1 MKFAE
6 KIKCVPAR
14 CRKFF
19 TPDLEIKEVLSDKKK
34 PVDSKIRKPILGKI
48 DFYIIKKFLGTY
60 FFSIA
65 LIMAIATIFDF
76 NERIDKF
83 TSSHATW
90 HEIIFDYYLNFIPYL
105 ANLFSALFV
114 FISVIFFTTKLADN
128 SEIIAMRSTGMGFNR
143 LLRPYMVSAGVI
155 ALLSFVLGAF
165 VIPHGN
171 VERLNFDQQYIHK
184 KKVTTAEK
192 VQLQVDTGVVA
203 YIQHFDN
210 DTKTGFNFSLDKF
223 SDKKLVSHLTASSIQ
238 YDTLAQKRYK
248 WKIRDYEVRELHGLR
263 EKIYKGAETDSIIMM
278 EPSDFMYSRNQQE
291 TLTSPELYEF
301 IEKQKMRGAANLSM
315 FEVEFY
321 KRFASPFAA
330 FILTVIGVSLS
341 CQKRKG
347 GMGLSLGIG
356 LALSFSYIMFETV
369 SSTFAVKAYMPPLVA
384 AWIPNILFS
393 IIAFI
398 LYRRA
403 PK

>member
-1 MKFAE
+1 MPKEPYKKSLKDAE
-6 KIKCVPAR
+6 KEIENSKKSIEALDDVLNKFGVTLDDISTKFKVVNQTINVNKKGISSVSQTLQYYNEELATTLKLKGKINKEGEFVP
-14 CRKFF
+14 KTLTE
-19 TPDLEIKEVLSDKKK
+19 TPDKPQPIKPEISSLADYSRIKETAQLVS
-34 PVDSKIRKPILGKI
+34 
-48 DFYIIKKFLGTY
+48 
-60 FFSIA
+60 
-65 LIMAIATIFDF
+65 
-76 NERIDKF
+76 EQ
-83 TSSHATW
+83 
-90 HEIIFDYYLNFIPYL
+90 
-105 ANLFSALFV
+105 
-114 FISVIFFTTKLADN
+114 TTKLADN

-184 KKVTTAEK
+184 KKVTTAEN

-356 LALSFSYIMFETV
+356 F
-369 SSTFAVKAYMPPLVA
+369 
-384 AWIPNILFS
+384 IPQI
-393 IIAFI
+393 
-398 LYRRA
+398 RE
-403 PK
+403 

>member
-1 MKFAE
+1 MKIFNRMKA
-6 KIKCVPAR
+6 PAR
-14 CRKFF
+14 LRRFF
-19 TPDLEIKEVLSDKKK
+19 RPDRQSAKVLGGRRHREEKGYR
-34 PVDSKIRKPILGKI
+34 PWIGKI
-48 DFYIIKKFLGTY
+48 DWYIIKKFLGTY

-114 FISVIFFTTKLADN
+114 FISVIFFTTKMADN
-128 SEIIAMRSTGMGFNR
+128 SEIIAMRSTGMGFRR
-143 LLRPYMVSAGVI
+143 LLRPYMVSAAVI
-155 ALLSFVLGAF
+155 AALTFVLGAF

-184 KKVTTAEK
+184 KKVTTAEN

-210 DTKTGFNFSLDKF
+210 ETKTGYNFSLDKF
-223 SDKKLVSHLTASSIQ
+223 SDKKMVSHLTASSVQ
-238 YDTLAQKRYK
+238 YDTLAQRRYK
-248 WKIRDYEVRELHGLR
+248 WKIRNYEIRELHGMR
-263 EKIYKGAETDSIIMM
+263 EKITNGAEVDSIIMM

-301 IEKQKMRGAANLSM
+301 IKKQRMRGAANLSM
-315 FEVEFY
+315 FEVEFH
-321 KRFASPFAA
+321 KRFAAPFAA

-356 LALSFSYIMFETV
+356 MALSFSYILFETV
-369 SSTFAVKAYMPPLVA
+369 SSTFAVNGGWPPLLS
-384 AWIPNILFS
+384 AWLPNIIFS
-393 IIAFI
+393 IIAFV
-398 LYRRA
+398 LYKRA

>member
-1 MKFAE
+1 M
-6 KIKCVPAR
+6 
-14 CRKFF
+14 
-19 TPDLEIKEVLSDKKK
+19 
-34 PVDSKIRKPILGKI
+34 
-48 DFYIIKKFLGTY
+48 
-60 FFSIA
+60 
-65 LIMAIATIFDF
+65 
-76 NERIDKF
+76 
-83 TSSHATW
+83 
-90 HEIIFDYYLNFIPYL
+90 
-105 ANLFSALFV
+105 
-114 FISVIFFTTKLADN
+114 
-128 SEIIAMRSTGMGFNR
+128 
-143 LLRPYMVSAGVI
+143 
-155 ALLSFVLGAF
+155 
-165 VIPHGN
+165 
-171 VERLNFDQQYIHK
+171 
-184 KKVTTAEK
+184 
-192 VQLQVDTGVVA
+192 
-203 YIQHFDN
+203 
-210 DTKTGFNFSLDKF
+210 
-223 SDKKLVSHLTASSIQ
+223 SHLTASSIQ

>member
-1 MKFAE
+1 MKIFKGMKAGARLRRFFCPDRLSAKALGGRHREE
-6 KIKCVPAR
+6 KGYRPWI
-14 CRKFF
+14 
-19 TPDLEIKEVLSDKKK
+19 
-34 PVDSKIRKPILGKI
+34 GKI
-48 DFYIIKKFLGTY
+48 DWYIIKKFLGTY

-114 FISVIFFTTKLADN
+114 FISVIFFTTKMADN
-128 SEIIAMRSTGMGFNR
+128 SEIIAMRSTGMGFRR
-143 LLRPYMVSAGVI
+143 LLRPYMISATVI
-155 ALLSFVLGAF
+155 AALTFILGAF

-184 KKVTTAEK
+184 KKVTTAEN

-210 DTKTGFNFSLDKF
+210 ETKTGYNFSLDKF
-223 SDKKLVSHLTASSIQ
+223 SNKKMVSHLTASTVQ
-238 YDTLAQKRYK
+238 YDTLAQRRYK
-248 WKIRDYEVRELHGLR
+248 WKIRNYEIRELHGMR
-263 EKIYKGAETDSIIMM
+263 EKITNGAEVDSIIMM

-301 IEKQKMRGAANLSM
+301 IKKQRMRGAANLSM
-315 FEVEFY
+315 FEVEFH
-321 KRFASPFAA
+321 KRFAAPFAA

-356 LALSFSYIMFETV
+356 MALSFSYILFETV
-369 SSTFAVKAYMPPLVA
+369 SSTFAVNGGWPPLLS
-384 AWIPNILFS
+384 AWLPNIIFS
-393 IIAFI
+393 IIAFV
-398 LYRRA
+398 LYKRA

>member
-1 MKFAE
+1 MKIFKRIKSAVARVKIFFRPDKQSAMILGDKHHKE
-6 KIKCVPAR
+6 KGY
-14 CRKFF
+14 
-19 TPDLEIKEVLSDKKK
+19 K
-34 PVDSKIRKPILGKI
+34 PWIGKI
-48 DFYIIKKFLGTY
+48 DWYIIKKFLGTY

-114 FISVIFFTTKLADN
+114 FISVIFFTTKMADN
-128 SEIIAMRSTGMGFNR
+128 SEIIAMRSTGMGFRR
-143 LLRPYMVSAGVI
+143 LLRPYMVSAAVI
-155 ALLSFVLGAF
+155 AALTFVLGAF

-184 KKVTTAEK
+184 KKVTTAEN
-192 VQLQVDTGVVA
+192 VQLYVDTGVVA

-210 DTKTGFNFSLDKF
+210 ETKTGYNFSLDKF
-223 SDKKLVSHLTASSIQ
+223 SNKKMVSHLTASTVQ
-238 YDTLAQKRYK
+238 YDTLAQRRYK
-248 WKIRDYEVRELHGLR
+248 WKIRNYEVRELHGMR
-263 EKIYKGAETDSIIMM
+263 EKITNGSEVDSIIMM

-301 IEKQKMRGAANLSM
+301 IKKQKMRGAANLSM
-315 FEVEFY
+315 FEVEFH
-321 KRFASPFAA
+321 KRFAAPFAA

-356 LALSFSYIMFETV
+356 MALSFSYILFETV
-369 SSTFAVKAYMPPLVA
+369 SSTFAVNGGWPPLLS
-384 AWIPNILFS
+384 AWLPNIIFS
-393 IIAFI
+393 IIAFV
-398 LYRRA
+398 LYKRA

>member
-1 MKFAE
+1 MKIFNRMKA
-6 KIKCVPAR
+6 PAR
-14 CRKFF
+14 LRRFF
-19 TPDLEIKEVLSDKKK
+19 RPDRQSAKVLGGRQHREEKGYR
-34 PVDSKIRKPILGKI
+34 PWIGKI
-48 DFYIIKKFLGTY
+48 DWYIIKKFLGTY

-90 HEIIFDYYLNFIPYL
+90 HEIVFDYYLNFIPYL

-114 FISVIFFTTKLADN
+114 FISVIFFTTKMADN
-128 SEIIAMRSTGMGFNR
+128 SEIIAMRSTGMGFRR
-143 LLRPYMVSAGVI
+143 LLRPYMVSAAVI
-155 ALLSFVLGAF
+155 AALTFVLGAF

-184 KKVTTAEK
+184 KKVTTAEN

-210 DTKTGFNFSLDKF
+210 ETKTGYNFSLDKF
-223 SDKKLVSHLTASSIQ
+223 SDKKMVAHLTASSVQ
-238 YDTLAQKRYK
+238 YDTLAQRRYK
-248 WKIRDYEVRELHGLR
+248 WKIRNYEIRELHGMR
-263 EKIYKGAETDSIIMM
+263 EKITNGAEVDSIIMM

-301 IEKQKMRGAANLSM
+301 IKKQRMRGAANLSM
-315 FEVEFY
+315 FEVEFH
-321 KRFASPFAA
+321 KRFAAPFAA

-356 LALSFSYIMFETV
+356 MALSFSYILFETV
-369 SSTFAVKAYMPPLVA
+369 SSTFAVNGGWPPLLS
-384 AWIPNILFS
+384 AWLPNIIFS
-393 IIAFI
+393 IIAFV
-398 LYRRA
+398 LYKRA

>member
-1 MKFAE
+1 MKIFKRIKKTGIRVRNFFHPDKQSAIVLGDRDRHHEE
-6 KIKCVPAR
+6 KGYRPWI
-14 CRKFF
+14 
-19 TPDLEIKEVLSDKKK
+19 
-34 PVDSKIRKPILGKI
+34 GKI
-48 DFYIIKKFLGTY
+48 DWYIIKKFLGTY

-114 FISVIFFTTKLADN
+114 FISVIFFTTKMADN
-128 SEIIAMRSTGMGFNR
+128 SEIIAMRSTGVGFKR
-143 LLRPYMVSAGVI
+143 LLRPYMVSAAVI
-155 ALLSFVLGAF
+155 AALTFVLGAF

-184 KKVTTAEK
+184 KKVTTAEN

-210 DTKTGFNFSLDKF
+210 ETKTGYNFSLDKF
-223 SDKKLVSHLTASSIQ
+223 SNKKMVSHLTASTVQ
-238 YDTLAQKRYK
+238 YDTLAQRRYK
-248 WKIRDYEVRELHGLR
+248 WKIRNYEIRELHGMR
-263 EKIYKGAETDSIIMM
+263 EKITNGAEIDSIIMM

-301 IEKQKMRGAANLSM
+301 IKKQKMRGAANLSM
-315 FEVEFY
+315 FEVEFH
-321 KRFASPFAA
+321 KRFAAPFAA

-356 LALSFSYIMFETV
+356 MALSFSYILFETV
-369 SSTFAVKAYMPPLVA
+369 SSTFAVNGGWPPLLS
-384 AWIPNILFS
+384 AWLPNIIFS
-393 IIAFI
+393 IIAFV
-398 LYRRA
+398 LYKRA